1 MTRFFETITTIAKK
15 MSSGGFILPFT
26 MLISVLVLL
35 VMGSIM
41 TLLSKQLYFSRI
53 YKQSQSAYYAAD
65 DAIACAIEIDDTYVG
80 SDGLGIFP
88 SDPDDYLPLDYI
100 DDVLDYVNL
109 KRAYATPPLTAIGSL
124 NDIKC
129 AQSSIFDPT
138 VALSNFEVSSDKY
151 VYSSPSGPE
160 EGKTST
166 YTMRM
171 PLGDGSYR
179 CARVT
184 VNKTQSF
191 RQIIAQGY
199 AKTVDGSSSCALQTG
214 SVERAVVNTTL
225 TE

>member
-1 MTRFFETITTIAKK
+1 MTRIFETITTIAKK
-15 MSSGGFILPFT
+15 MSSSGFILPFT

-88 SDPDDYLPLDYI
+88 SDPDDDPLEYI
-100 DDVLDYVNL
+100 DNVLVYVNL
-109 KRAYATPPLTAIGSL
+109 KRTDALQTAIGSL

-138 VALSNFEVSSDKY
+138 VALSNFEVSSTDY

-199 AKTVDGSSSCALQTG
+199 AKTVDGSSSCTLQTG